1 MASKPPFD
9 LNDFRPP
16 SVSGNLIRV
25 GVIAVLL
32 LAFLATSWFS
42 IEPEEVGIVLRF
54 GEYNR
59 TVTSGLNFKLPF
71 GIETLR
77 KVPVERQEKEE
88 FGFRTLVA
96 GKRTQYSEKSYDNES
111 LMVTGDLNMAQ
122 VEWIVQYR
130 ISDPYKHLFRVRNAK
145 QTFRDINEAV
155 MRELVGDRSAL
166 EVLTTGRTELAQ
178 TVSDKIQELCDS
190 YELGLTV
197 EKVQMQS
204 VTPPDPVKPAF
215 NDVNVAEQ
223 EREKLV
229 NEAQAQY
236 NRVIPKARGE
246 AQRMIEEARGY
257 ALERVNEAQGEANRF
272 NSLYTEYAKAREV
285 TKQRIYLETMSK
297 VMQKV
302 DKKFITDDKASG
314 ILPLFDFNKGGQK

>member
-25 GVIAVLL
+25 GVGAVLV

-246 AQRMIEEARGY
+246 AQRKIEEARGY
-257 ALERVNEAQGEANRF
+257 ALERVNEAQGEAARF
-272 NSLYTEYAKAREV
+272 NSLYAEYAKAREV
-285 TKQRIYLETMSK
+285 TKQRMYLETMTK

>member
-1 MASKPPFD
+1 
-9 LNDFRPP
+9 
-16 SVSGNLIRV
+16 
-25 GVIAVLL
+25 
-32 LAFLATSWFS
+32 
-42 IEPEEVGIVLRF
+42 
-54 GEYNR
+54 
-59 TVTSGLNFKLPF
+59 
-71 GIETLR
+71 
-77 KVPVERQEKEE
+77 
-88 FGFRTLVA
+88 
-96 GKRTQYSEKSYDNES
+96 
-111 LMVTGDLNMAQ
+111 
-122 VEWIVQYR
+122 
-130 ISDPYKHLFRVRNAK
+130 
-145 QTFRDINEAV
+145 
-155 MRELVGDRSAL
+155 
-166 EVLTTGRTELAQ
+166 
-178 TVSDKIQELCDS
+178 
-190 YELGLTV
+190 
-197 EKVQMQS
+197 MQS

-257 ALERVNEAQGEANRF
+257 ALKRVNEAQGEAARF